1 MDVEEKCSPGS
12 GAGSQMPQRE
22 NATDF
27 SATAMRSNL
36 SKHGRADMQRPLAG
50 NRPQR
55 VDAMDFTETIRKMNL
70 QKQNADSDK
79 ESESDASSS
88 SQMPQRS
95 HMMDNNLL
103 KHGRAD
109 MQRPLAG
116 DRPQRVDA
124 MDFTETIRKMNLQ
137 KQNADSDTESESDA
151 SSSSQMPQ
159 RSHTMDFSATLTRFN
174 LLRRGRDGM
183 QRPLAGNQSQRVDAM
198 DLTEIIRKMNS
209 QRGNS
214 DSDIDSDSDAE
225 AAGQTPEGVSAATR
239 NVGAY
244 VNDQSAPV
252 QQERA
257 QWLNVRQE
265 GVFVFEEISDAEI
278 EAAIERRT
286 STAEPKDMASLS
298 FEGDRDDSSD
308 HSWEGEEP
316 SADFLQP
323 EPASKI
329 ATNDVADIPTPSL
342 FIKAKSQAAGGD

>member
-1 MDVEEKCSPGS
+1 
-12 GAGSQMPQRE
+12 MPQRSH
-22 NATDF
+22 TMDF
-27 SATAMRSNL
+27 SATLTRFNL
-36 SKHGRADMQRPLAG
+36 LRRGRDGMQRPLAG
-50 NRPQR
+50 NQSQR
-55 VDAMDFTETIRKMNL
+55 VDAMDLTEIIRKMNL
-70 QKQNADSDK
+70 QKQN
-79 ESESDASSS
+79 
-88 SQMPQRS
+88 P
-95 HMMDNNLL
+95 
-103 KHGRAD
+103 
-109 MQRPLAG
+109 
-116 DRPQRVDA
+116 
-124 MDFTETIRKMNLQ
+124 
-137 KQNADSDTESESDA
+137 DSDTESESDA